1 MNYDKHLYGMA
12 ASDPLEYAA
21 RRNAGRK
28 LGFLMHATVYVI
40 VNLGLMLLAWSQGR
54 HWAVY
59 PALFWGIGLA
69 CHAAS
74 VWLRSPNS
82 SFSLFCMPG
91 LLMYCLIAIA
101 LFIITFL
108 LFF

>member
-74 VWLRSPNS
+74 VWLRSPNN
-82 SFSLFCMPG
+82 SLWHNMVQRERS
-91 LLMYCLIAIA
+91 A
-101 LFIITFL
+101 LRRAQSTDRQDPP
-108 LFF
+108 

>member
-1 MNYDKHLYGMA
+1 MTPISYDTLQQQ
-12 ASDPLEYAA
+12 A
-21 RRNAGRK
+21 RRRAGMK
-28 LGFLMHATVYVI
+28 LGWYIHASVYAL
-40 VNLGLMLLAWSQGR
+40 VNLGLMSLALSQGR

-82 SFSLFCMPG
+82 SLWHNMVQRERS
-91 LLMYCLIAIA
+91 A
-101 LFIITFL
+101 LQRAQSTDRQDQP
-108 LFF
+108 